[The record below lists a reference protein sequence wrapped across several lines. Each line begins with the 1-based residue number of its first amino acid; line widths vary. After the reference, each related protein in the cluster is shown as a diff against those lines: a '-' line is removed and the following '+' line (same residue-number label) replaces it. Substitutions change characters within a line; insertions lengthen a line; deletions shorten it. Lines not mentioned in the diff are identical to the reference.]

1 LKAAAYSAGLLG
13 LAVLI
18 GLVIHADVPA
28 ILHVWKQAGTPL
40 LWLIPYRVIFFALY
54 AVGWRAMLRPFD
66 PGGQARFGY
75 VLWVT
80 TVREAVDRLLPVAS
94 VGGGVVGVRLMRRR
108 GLAAVPVSA
117 TVIVEILLT
126 LITLYV
132 FGALATVLLL
142 HSGASGD
149 HRHVIAALAFS
160 LVIPLGSLLLLRYGS
175 VFQRLERLVGPMV
188 GISDRDVAVSL
199 DVDLRACLARLR
211 TLGLAGVLQFV
222 ALVSASLEIWWAL
235 RLFGHPVTAAA
246 AVMLE
251 GLTQALRHLA
261 FIVPAG
267 LGVQEGALVLFGHAL
282 GISTELALAV
292 SAVKRLREI
301 LCGVPPLLWWQ
312 WLETRTLGGHARA
325 TRHIP

>member
-1 LKAAAYSAGLLG
+1 MKAAAYIAGLFG
-13 LAVLI
+13 LALLV

-28 ILHVWKQAGTPL
+28 ILHIWKQAGTPL
-40 LWLIPYRVIFFALY
+40 LWLVPYRVLFFALY

-66 PGGQARFGY
+66 PGGRAGFGY

-126 LITLYV
+126 LITLYI
-132 FGALATVLLL
+132 FGALATLILL
-142 HSGASGD
+142 HSGANSN
-149 HRHVIAALAFS
+149 HRDVIAVLAFS
-160 LVIPLGSLLLLRYGS
+160 LPIPLGSLLLLRYGS
-175 VFQRLERLVGPMV
+175 VFARLERFLGPMV
-188 GISDRDVAVSL
+188 GITDSAAGVAL
-199 DVDLRACLARLR
+199 DADLRACLRR
-211 TLGLAGVLQFV
+211 VGTLGVAGALQFV
-222 ALVSASLEIWWAL
+222 ALVSASFEIWWAL
-235 RLFGHPVTAAA
+235 RLFGHPLGAAS

-282 GISTELALAV
+282 GVSTELALAV
-292 SAVKRLREI
+292 SAVKRLREV

-312 WLETRTLGGHARA
+312 WFEALRMRE
-325 TRHIP
+325 P